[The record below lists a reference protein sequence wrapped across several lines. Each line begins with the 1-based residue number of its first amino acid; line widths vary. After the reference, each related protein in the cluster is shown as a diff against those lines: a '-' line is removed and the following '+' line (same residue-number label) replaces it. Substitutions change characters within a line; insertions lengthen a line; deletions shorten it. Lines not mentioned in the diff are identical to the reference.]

1 MTETPTPGTGPGR
14 IDPARLAEFEALAA
28 EFARIAGA
36 EIVAARSRAVAVRY
50 KDLAGAPG
58 ESGGDAPLWRD
69 PVTQVDHDVEV
80 LMRARLAERFPDHDV
95 IGEEIETE
103 RPGTTGEGTDFL
115 WAIDPIDG
123 TTNFVNGFPLY
134 AASIGLLHRGAP
146 VVGAI
151 WCSATHALG
160 PGVYH
165 ARAGG
170 PLAFDGQ
177 PFRRFAAEGVRRRLA
192 GIAGRSDAGDYE
204 PRWTGSAAIEC
215 AFVAA
220 GLMAAARFRHTNIWD
235 VAGGVALVRSAGGEV
250 LERQGEADW
259 RPFADFGPEPWA
271 WKGGLILGGSEG
283 AAGALV

>member
-1 MTETPTPGTGPGR
+1 MPRAPAEARPEAPNAPPD
-14 IDPARLAEFEALAA
+14 IDPARLAEFESLAA

-50 KDLAGAPG
+50 KDLPGSEEGA
-58 ESGGDAPLWRD
+58 LWRD

-80 LMRARLAERFPDHDV
+80 LIRARLSDRFPDHDV

-103 RPGTTGEGTDFL
+103 RAGTDFL
-115 WAIDPIDG
+115 WAVDPIDG

-134 AASIGLLHRGAP
+134 AAAIGLLHRGVP
-146 VVGAI
+146 VTGAI

-165 ARAGG
+165 ARLGG

-177 PFRRFAAEGVRRRLA
+177 PFERFGTEGVRRRLA
-192 GIAGRSDAGDYE
+192 GIAGRSDAGGYE

-220 GLMAAARFRHTNIWD
+220 GLMAAARFSHANIWD
-235 VAGGVALVRSAGGEV
+235 VAGGVALVQAAGGEV
-250 LERQGEADW
+250 LEQRGEEWA
-259 RPFADFGPEPWA
+259 PFQDFGAEPWG
-271 WKGGLILGGSEG
+271 WKGGLILGG
-283 AAGALV
+283 AAGEAAALI

>member
-1 MTETPTPGTGPGR
+1 MTPTASNAD
-14 IDPARLAEFEALAA
+14 IDPARLAEFETLAA

-50 KDLAGAPG
+50 KELPGAEEG
-58 ESGGDAPLWRD
+58 APLWRD

-103 RPGTTGEGTDFL
+103 RAGTDFL
-115 WAIDPIDG
+115 WAVDPIDG

-134 AASIGLLHRGAP
+134 AASIGLLHRGVP

-165 ARAGG
+165 ACLGG
-170 PLAFDGQ
+170 RLAFDGQ
-177 PFRRFAAEGVRRRLA
+177 PFERIAGEGVRRRLA

-204 PRWTGSAAIEC
+204 PRWTGSASIEC

-220 GLMAAARFRHTNIWD
+220 GLLAAARFRHTNIWD
-235 VAGGVALVRSAGGEV
+235 VAGGVALVQAAGGEV
-250 LERQGEADW
+250 LERQGEEWA
-259 RPFADFGPEPWA
+259 PFQGFGDEPWN
-271 WKGGLILGGSEG
+271 WKGGLILGGGEG
-283 AAGALV
+283 TAGALI

>member
-1 MTETPTPGTGPGR
+1 MTPTSNDNATGLDPG
-14 IDPARLAEFEALAA
+14 RLAELESLAA

-36 EIVAARSRAVAVRY
+36 EIVSARSRAVTVRY
-50 KDLAGAPG
+50 KELDRPGDEHAGAK
-58 ESGGDAPLWRD
+58 PLWRD
-69 PVTQVDHDVEV
+69 PVTEVDHDVEV
-80 LMRARLAERFPDHDV
+80 MIRARLAERFPDHDV

-103 RPGTTGEGTDFL
+103 RAGTDCL

-123 TTNFVNGFPLY
+123 TANFVNGFPLY
-134 AASIGLLHRGAP
+134 AASIGLLHRGVP

-165 ARAGG
+165 ARHGG
-170 PLAFDGQ
+170 RLAFDGQ
-177 PFRRFAAEGVRRRLA
+177 PFERPSGEGVRRRLA

-235 VAGGVALVRSAGGEV
+235 VAGGVALVQAAGGAV
-250 LERQGEADW
+250 LERQGEEW
-259 RPFADFGPEPWA
+259 RVFDGFRPEPWG
-271 WKGGLILGGSEG
+271 WKGGLILGGNEG